1 MAAKF
6 NSEFN
11 YRYQVIGHTPWE
23 KIKTL
28 KGFLEGRIRT
38 AKLQEVGKLKFQA
51 MIAKLK
57 HLQKTGLE
65 HEVLELKA
73 EIIETESFH
82 QTEEECF
89 KLNLDEI
96 EILKKLLKEL
106 YVIAEPTRIKGYT
119 DEEMFEAN
127 AANEFTVHIGKEI
140 QAEMI
145 ANGRP
150 SPAKIGNAMSNPY
163 TWNALKSVGLI
174 PKDTKILEGNINP
187 ALEITLNVVE
197 DENLYLNENKAGVL
211 VDIRD
216 KKKGV
221 TNVG

>member
-6 NSEFN
+6 NTEFN
-11 YRYQVIGHTPWE
+11 YRYQVIGNTPWE

-28 KGFLEGRIRT
+28 QGFLEGRVR
-38 AKLQEVGKLKFQA
+38 AAALQEVGQLKHQA
-51 MIAKLK
+51 KIAKLK

-73 EIIETESFH
+73 EILEAESFYETEKDGFS
-82 QTEEECF
+82 
-89 KLNLDEI
+89 LNRDEI
-96 EILKKLLKEL
+96 KILNKLLEEL
-106 YVIAEPTRIKGYT
+106 YVIAEPTRIEGYT
-119 DEEMFEAN
+119 DEEMYEAN
-127 AANEFTVHIGKEI
+127 AANEFTVTIGREI

-163 TWNALKSVGLI
+163 TWNALKNIGLI
-174 PKDTKILEGNINP
+174 PKETKILEGNVNP

-197 DENLYLNENKAGVL
+197 DKNLENEKNIIK
-211 VDIRD
+211 IP
-216 KKKGV
+216 KKRRMN
-221 TNVG
+221 NVG